1 MQVRYYIW
9 LSNFILVSNLD
20 WACPVVVY
28 RVGLKFLFDKIRCF

>member
-1 MQVRYYIW
+1 MQVRCYVW
-9 LSNFILVSNLD
+9 LCLMSLLSNLD